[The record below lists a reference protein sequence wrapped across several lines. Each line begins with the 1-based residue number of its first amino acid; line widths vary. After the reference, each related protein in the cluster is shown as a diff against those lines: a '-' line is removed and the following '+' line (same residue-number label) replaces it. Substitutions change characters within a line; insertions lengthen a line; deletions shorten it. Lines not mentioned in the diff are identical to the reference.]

1 VSIFESV
8 STIFGWV
15 VFSFAMVIAFLSS
28 LEGIAALISLIAIIL
43 VVRRSMWNY
52 LFGII
57 GVLLYAQV
65 FYSAK
70 LYSDALLQIYFVI
83 LQLYGWWNWTQH
95 RDSGGLAIVE
105 RLDARGQL
113 QTALGVALITLA
125 LGFGMSRYTDAALPW
140 WDAAIAGLSVV
151 AQILQ
156 SLRKLENW
164 LLWIA
169 TNIIAI
175 GVYFTKA
182 LYPTTILYIILL
194 GLAVVGL
201 QTWRKQEI

>member
-1 VSIFESV
+1 
-8 STIFGWV
+8 
-15 VFSFAMVIAFLSS
+15 MVIAFLSS

-57 GVLLYAQV
+57 GVLLYTQV

-95 RDSGGLAIVE
+95 RDSSGLAIVE

>member
-1 VSIFESV
+1 V
-8 STIFGWV
+8 ST
-15 VFSFAMVIAFLSS
+15 
-28 LEGIAALISLIAIIL
+28 LEVIAALLSLIAIIL
-43 VVRRSMWNY
+43 VVKRSMWNY
-52 LFGII
+52 PIGIS
-57 GVLLYAQV
+57 GVLLYVQV
-65 FYSAK
+65 FYGAK

-83 LQLYGWWNWTQH
+83 LQLYGWWHWTQH
-95 RDSGGLAIVE
+95 RDSGGRAIVE
-105 RLDARGQL
+105 RLDARGRL
-113 QTALGVALITLA
+113 QAALGVSLITLA

-140 WDAAIAGLSVV
+140 WDASIAGLSVV

-164 LLWIA
+164 LLWIV

-175 GVYFTKA
+175 GVYFAKG

-201 QTWRKQEI
+201 QAWRRQAI

>member
-1 VSIFESV
+1 V
-8 STIFGWV
+8 STIEIV
-15 VFSFAMVIAFLSS
+15 AALLSLLTVMLVMMRS
-28 LEGIAALISLIAIIL
+28 IWNYPFGIAGA
-43 VVRRSMWNY
+43 
-52 LFGII
+52 
-57 GVLLYAQV
+57 LLYLHV

-83 LQLYGWWNWTQH
+83 LQLYGWWNWTRH
-95 RDSGGLAIVE
+95 RDSSGLAIVE

>member
-57 GVLLYAQV
+57 GVLLYTQV

-83 LQLYGWWNWTQH
+83 LQLYGWWNWTRH
-95 RDSGGLAIVE
+95 RDSSGLAIVE

>member
-1 VSIFESV
+1 V
-8 STIFGWV
+8 ST
-15 VFSFAMVIAFLSS
+15 
-28 LEGIAALISLIAIIL
+28 LEIIAALLSLIAILL
-43 VVRRSMWNY
+43 VVKRSIWNY
-52 LFGII
+52 PFGIA
-57 GVLLYAQV
+57 GVLLYVQV
-65 FYSAK
+65 FYAAK

-83 LQLYGWWNWTQH
+83 LQLYGWWNWAQH
-95 RDSGGLAIVE
+95 RDSVGLAIVG
-105 RLDARGQL
+105 RLEVRGKWQA
-113 QTALGVALITLA
+113 TFGVALITLA

-164 LLWIA
+164 WLWIA

-175 GVYFTKA
+175 GVYSVKA

-194 GLAVVGL
+194 GLAVMGL
-201 QTWRKQEI
+201 QTWRKQAV

>member
-1 VSIFESV
+1 MSFCGGRV
-8 STIFGWV
+8 STVEI
-15 VFSFAMVIAFLSS
+15 
-28 LEGIAALISLIAIIL
+28 IAAILSLIAILL
-43 VVRRSMWNY
+43 VVKRSMWNY
-52 LFGII
+52 PFGIA
-57 GVLLYAQV
+57 GVILYVQV
-65 FYSAK
+65 FFAAK

-95 RDSGGLAIVE
+95 RDSVGLAIVG
-105 RLDARGQL
+105 RLEARGRRQ
-113 QTALGVALITLA
+113 AVLGVALITLA

-164 LLWIA
+164 WLWIA

-194 GLAVVGL
+194 GLAIVGL
-201 QTWRKQEI
+201 QTWRKQVA